1 MQKFH
6 LSIAVIACLLGGI
19 MSCTSTAGKS
29 LQTGETVSQGLPE
42 KESQQ
47 AQQKDV
53 QQESKQASKKVVVAK
68 VNGAEISMNALV
80 KMMNRIGA
88 KSAAAPTP
96 EESEAVKKEALD
108 RLILQE
114 LAYQKALSQGLR
126 APQETIDASLANL
139 KENVGGEE
147 GYQQLLEKE
156 KVTEQELRTQVE
168 RSLTLERIFAKEVY
182 EKVVVPEEELKKAYE
197 REKGKYIQ
205 PEKVSVIDVYFFT
218 KTGGESRT
226 EKAESI
232 RSRILAEKNRDPWQ
246 LVLDG
251 TFTVR
256 NYEPQKEK
264 DRDLFKEAKKL
275 KKDEISRVIKTPDG
289 AHIVKLREY
298 SPERRLTLEEVRP
311 NLEKQL
317 RAPAQAMRLREWE
330 RELRANATIEIMDVG
345 SGKTQERENTAR

>member
-1 MQKFH
+1 MQKVH

-47 AQQKDV
+47 DQQKDV
-53 QQESKQASKKVVVAK
+53 QQESMQASKKVVVAK

-88 KSAAAPTP
+88 KSEAAPTP
-96 EESEAVKKEALD
+96 EDIEAVKKEALD

-126 APQETIDASLANL
+126 APQEAIDASLANL
-139 KENVGGEE
+139 KENVGGED
-147 GYQQLLEKE
+147 GYKQLLEKE
-156 KVTEQELRTQVE
+156 QVTEQELRTQVE
-168 RSLTLERIFAKEVY
+168 RGLTLERIFAQEVYQKASIPEDELKKVY
-182 EKVVVPEEELKKAYE
+182 EK
-197 REKGKYIQ
+197 EKGNYIK
-205 PEKVSVIDVYFFT
+205 PEKVSVVDVFFAGKDGDDSLAKRADT
-218 KTGGESRT
+218 VRAK
-226 EKAESI
+226 
-232 RSRILAEKNRDPWQ
+232 ILQDKNRDPWK

-256 NYEPQKEK
+256 NYGLQKEK
-264 DRDLFKEAKKL
+264 DRHLLEEAKKL

-298 SPERRLTLEEVRP
+298 SPERQLTLEEIRP

-317 RAPAQAMRLREWE
+317 RAPAQEMRLSEWE
-330 RELRANATIEIMDVG
+330 RELRAKATIEIVDVG
-345 SGKTQERENTAR
+345 SGKTQGSENTAR